1 MMSKKLK
8 PTEDDTNA
16 TLPKITQTDA
26 GNYEVTPTSEDQMKN
41 LFAAVGTKDAKI
53 LSKRLMETTLA
64 LEGKPGANRAGI
76 ALSLLSEIAPRDGI
90 EGMLAAQMVATHE
103 MAMIMARRA
112 VASETVDIIES
123 AVNLTAKLNRSFTT
137 QMDALQRYRTKGQ
150 QKIIVEH
157 QQVTVESGGQAVIGD
172 VHHGGG
178 GKKEK

>member
-1 MMSKKLK
+1 MTKKIK
-8 PTEDDTNA
+8 PKKEESPQL
-16 TLPKITQTDA
+16 LP
-26 GNYEVTPTSEDQMKN
+26 EVTRNDDGGYEINSTSQSQVQN
-41 LFAAVGTKDAKI
+41 LFAAVGTENEKI
-53 LSKRLMETTLA
+53 LSKRLMETMLV
-64 LEGKPGANRAGI
+64 LEGKPGANTAGV
-76 ALSLLSEIAPRDGI
+76 ALSLLSEIAPRDGV

-112 VASETVDIIES
+112 IASETVDIIES
-123 AVNLTAKLNRSFTT
+123 AVNLTTKLNRTFTA
-137 QMDALQRYRTKGQ
+137 QMDALQRHRTKGK

>member
-1 MMSKKLK
+1 MTKKIKTKEGESSQL
-8 PTEDDTNA
+8 
-16 TLPKITQTDA
+16 LPEITKNEEGGYEINSTSQT
-26 GNYEVTPTSEDQMKN
+26 QIQN
-41 LFAAVGTKDAKI
+41 LFAAVGTKNEKI
-53 LSKRLMETTLA
+53 LSKRLMETMLA
-64 LEGKPGANRAGI
+64 LEGKPGANTAGV
-76 ALSLLSEIAPRDGI
+76 ALSLLSEIAPRDGV

-103 MAMIMARRA
+103 MVMIMARRS
-112 VASETVDIIES
+112 VASETVDVIES
-123 AVNLTAKLNRSFTT
+123 AVNLTAKLNRSFTA